1 MLRSVLPALA
11 AVAAVMLGPTAVPA
25 VAQGMQQQAPA
36 AAEYGEEELRA
47 FAQAS
52 LEVQEL
58 NDKWIPRLSEAESQE
73 EAQQLRSQATAEMAE
88 AIQDEGLSLEDYN
101 AIYDQARQDAE
112 LASQIR
118 SYQQEAR

>member
-73 EAQQLRSQATAEMAE
+73 EAQQLRSQATSEMAE